1 MIRIEVVGNTKRT
14 ESFLK
19 EMQENQIY
27 QNAVVQ
33 ADRGVDMLRAS
44 TPAKT
49 GLTASSWSSEVVV
62 TAESITIWWTNNNV
76 QNGFNVAV
84 GLQYGHGTG
93 TGGWV
98 SGYDYINPALRP
110 VFDDI
115 ADMVWKEVQRA

>member
-115 ADMVWKEVQRA
+115 ADMVWKEVQQA